1 MGGADLLD
9 TNVVFDLIYPD
20 RPRYDRALQFYKNFK
35 NLELSIETKV
45 HTECEKVTIEF
56 ISKFITDLENFLA
69 SRNRR
74 GKLWDGLNAKGRSEA
89 LNDFLSAHS
98 NNDKSRAKDILPFY
112 TYAMK
117 IIRSYLVHL
126 SYTEIKEYLLSL
138 SSELLGYLHQQILAR
153 FSIITPYY
161 AIDKE
166 EITKLSENLRES
178 ILGKSFPSSQ
188 KDDFNILV
196 SLIQIYSFGNS
207 ENEKYDSLS
216 FYTNDKEFIDSY
228 KKLQESPQPLN
239 EKLLNDYLNK
249 ALNSITFHKPY

>member
-45 HTECEKVTIEF
+45 HTECQRVTIEF
-56 ISKFITDLENFLA
+56 IGKFTTDLENFLA

-74 GKLWDGLNAKGRSEA
+74 GKHWDRLNAKGRSEA
-89 LNDFLSAHS
+89 LNDFLIAHS
-98 NNDKSRAKDILPFY
+98 NNDKSHAKDILPFY
-112 TYAMK
+112 SYAMK
-117 IIRSYLVHL
+117 TIRSYLVQI
-126 SYTEIKEYLLSL
+126 SYSEIKEYLLSL
-138 SSELLGYLHQQILAR
+138 SSEILGYLRQQILAR
-153 FSIITPYY
+153 FSVITPYY

-166 EITKLSENLRES
+166 EITRLIESLRES

-216 FYTNDKEFIDSY
+216 FYTNDDDFFESY
-228 KKLQESPQPLN
+228 NKLQKSPPPLD
-239 EKLLNDYLNK
+239 EKLLNDYLK
-249 ALNSITFHKPY
+249 EALKSITFHKPY